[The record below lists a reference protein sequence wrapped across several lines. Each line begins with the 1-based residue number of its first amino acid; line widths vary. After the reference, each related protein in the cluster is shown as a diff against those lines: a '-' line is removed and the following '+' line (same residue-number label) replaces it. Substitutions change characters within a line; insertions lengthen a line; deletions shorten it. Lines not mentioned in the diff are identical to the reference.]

1 LLHGATTAGPPPPA
15 GAPPPPPAT
24 PLPSTSSGGRT
35 QSPPTTARA
44 NALAPSAAGSS
55 RPPKAAKLNPKA
67 LEYEMR
73 YCEESGKCVL
83 DVAASLTLARSAL
96 VVDLEKQTVELR
108 VRVTCLS
115 IGSEGRVIHSYD
127 PMSRFAREGECT
139 RTTGALALGGALQL
153 DAECY
158 LAQPAGGERYVDGG
172 QQLLRFKHQTLV
184 ENGWLTQGAM
194 WLQLAVQV
202 RPPLAR
208 ALGARPAASGGDFD
222 SPVRVRPTPRAD
234 GAENE
239 EPNYVPSL
247 HPGRAE
253 RTVIRRP
260 CDDLVSHPAYLD
272 MSAEALAAL
281 GAEHAAPAAIA
292 VAV

>member
-1 LLHGATTAGPPPPA
+1 
-15 GAPPPPPAT
+15 
-24 PLPSTSSGGRT
+24 
-35 QSPPTTARA
+35 
-44 NALAPSAAGSS
+44 
-55 RPPKAAKLNPKA
+55 
-67 LEYEMR
+67 MR

-127 PMSRFAREGECT
+127 PMSRFAREGEYT
-139 RTTGALALGGALQL
+139 RTTGALALGGAPQL

-222 SPVRVRPTPRAD
+222 SPVRVRNTPRAD